1 MNAAS
6 GIFLLGDLVYHAVLG
21 IVGHFLSHP
30 FSLRHLF
37 QVVAPGL
44 LLIVVLSSTQCEA

>member
-30 FSLRHLF
+30 FSLRRLF

-44 LLIVVLSSTQCEA
+44 VANCGAL

>member
-6 GIFLLGDLVYHAVLG
+6 GIFLLGGLVYHAVLD
-21 IVGHFLSHP
+21 IVGHFLSRP

-37 QVVAPGL
+37 QVVALGL
-44 LLIVVLSSTQCEA
+44 AVNRGTL